1 MDAGLPRCGSLT
13 LRESLNVALC
23 RTRHSRRR
31 AYQPHKIQY
40 IGQMIQLYL
49 GSILQ
54 PDVVNVLYFSQA
66 AVEIVR
72 KLRA

>member
-1 MDAGLPRCGSLT
+1 MGAGLSRCGSLT

-40 IGQMIQLYL
+40 IG
-49 GSILQ
+49 
-54 PDVVNVLYFSQA
+54 
-66 AVEIVR
+66 
-72 KLRA
+72 